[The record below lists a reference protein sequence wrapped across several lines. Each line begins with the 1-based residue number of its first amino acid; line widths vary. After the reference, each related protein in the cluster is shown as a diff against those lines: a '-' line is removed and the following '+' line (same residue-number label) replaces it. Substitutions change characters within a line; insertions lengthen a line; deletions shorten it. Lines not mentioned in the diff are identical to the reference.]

1 MKNLLS
7 KKLTFTAIFLSLTI
21 MGCSAAEELQ
31 VIEDQNTC
39 LSDSMAESTSISVVT
54 EQPVYSNLLLPGQ
67 ITVNSDR
74 VFRLYPAASGIIS
87 DVKVR
92 IGDRVRKGQV
102 LATVQSPDIAEFNR
116 DKRSAIA
123 EKSLAERSMMLAKS
137 LFESGVY
144 SERDF
149 LEARSTYERADA
161 EVERMREQQKVLGL
175 DDGESIYTIRAPE
188 AGFVVQRNINPGLSL
203 RTDDGHMFEIADLSD
218 VWVVAHISESDIRK
232 IRNHNEAII
241 TTLAYPNQSFTG
253 EIVRLSNTIDPDR
266 RTMEAIIV
274 LPNPNYLLKPGMFST
289 IEINAERAESKPVI
303 DNNALIFDNN
313 EYFVVVY
320 NDTCDMEVRHVQI
333 NSRNQNKVF
342 IDAGIE
348 AGESIVS
355 NRQLL
360 IYNRLTAKR

>member
-1 MKNLLS
+1 MHLPQLK
-7 KKLTFTAIFLSLTI
+7 TPTIAAIFLSI
-21 MGCSAAEELQ
+21 IVIGCSTVEEPQ
-31 VIEDQNTC
+31 AIEDHDTC
-39 LSDSMAESTSISVVT
+39 LSDTMVETTSILVVS
-54 EQPVYSNLLLPGQ
+54 EQPVYSNLVLPGQ
-67 ITVNSDR
+67 ITANSDR

-92 IGDRVRKGQV
+92 IGDRVRKGQI
-102 LATVQSPDIAEFNR
+102 LATVQSPDIAEFKR
-116 DKRSAIA
+116 DKRTAIA
-123 EKSLAERSMMLAKS
+123 EKSLAERNLMLATS

-144 SERDF
+144 SERDL
-149 LEARSTYERADA
+149 LEARSSFERAND
-161 EVERMREQQKVLGL
+161 ELERIREQQNVLGL
-175 DDGESIYTIRAPE
+175 DDGESVYTIRAPE
-188 AGFVVQRNINPGLSL
+188 AGFIVQRNINPGLSL
-203 RTDDGHMFEIADLSD
+203 RTDDDHMFEIADLSD

-232 IRNHNEAII
+232 IRNNNKATI

-266 RTMEAIIV
+266 RTMEAIIE
-274 LPNPNYLLKPGMFST
+274 LPNPNIMLKPGMFST
-289 IEINAERAESKPVI
+289 IEINAEEAESKPVI

-320 NDTCDMEVRHVQI
+320 NDICNMEVRQIQI
-333 NSRNQNKVF
+333 NSRNKNKVF
-342 IDAGIE
+342 ITSGVE